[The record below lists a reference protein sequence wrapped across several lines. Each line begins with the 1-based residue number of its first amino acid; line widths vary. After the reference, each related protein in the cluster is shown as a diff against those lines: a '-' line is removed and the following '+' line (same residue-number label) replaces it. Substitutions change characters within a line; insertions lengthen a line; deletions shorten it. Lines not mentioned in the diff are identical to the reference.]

1 MKHSC
6 ELGNQQVKIL
16 RSRFPLLHTQ
26 KLAFVAENEGCFKS
40 PNSCP
45 RLLGSVMVLLNAVPY
60 SHPNIT
66 GKVKQCWVNTLK
78 KMRGDVLHLDMT
90 IYDLIFLSFSHRSVT
105 AIPLQKQLPYYR
117 PTTCFAF
124 VVWIVFG
131 FLFCF
136 KRSSKGSLTYLFW
149 SCSSIMF
156 MCLPTIK
163 LQKRR
168 TWVER
173 SWMHHKF
180 CLLMISAKT
189 SLTSSLRSIASML
202 FVVASSLAALNRLSF
217 ESASFLLLA
226 WIISNEKSAVQPG
239 K

>member
-1 MKHSC
+1 MLSQYTEK
-6 ELGNQQVKIL
+6 
-16 RSRFPLLHTQ
+16 
-26 KLAFVAENEGCFKS
+26 
-40 PNSCP
+40 
-45 RLLGSVMVLLNAVPY
+45 NA
-60 SHPNIT
+60 
-66 GKVKQCWVNTLK
+66 W
-78 KMRGDVLHLDMT
+78 R
-90 IYDLIFLSFSHRSVT
+90 
-105 AIPLQKQLPYYR
+105 
-117 PTTCFAF
+117 CFAF
-124 VVWIVFG
+124 GHDDLRLDFSLIFAPKCNCYTTTKTIALLQTNNMFCIRSLNCFWFS
-131 FLFCF
+131 FLLQ
-136 KRSSKGSLTYLFW
+136 KIEQGLSHLFW
-149 SCSSIMF
+149 SCSIMF